1 MPKYNYIAVDLE
13 NNKINDIVDAKDES
27 DLRRILRNQN
37 LVPIRYKAIDEKKT
51 SYRLKANE
59 TAEFSRQLANML
71 KSGITIVR
79 AMEILKDRDFKPQ
92 LKMIY
97 EKLYKDVQQGFTLSE
112 TMRLQPRTFPELLL
126 NMYAS
131 GEASGKL
138 EQVANKMAH
147 HYDKE
152 NRLNG
157 KVKSAMTYPIILLVV
172 TIAVVMIIFT
182 LVLPQFF
189 KVLEDMELP
198 LITRVVIGISE
209 FLQSNWLYVIIGVLT
224 VIALCQYLIRIRKVA
239 LKVDRLKIRF
249 PIIGKLLK
257 IIYTARFARTLSSLY
272 TSGISMLNALEIT
285 RPIISNT
292 YIENKFDDV
301 IKSVRNGE
309 SLSAAVGM
317 VDGFDKKISTT
328 ILIGEETGRLDAML
342 ESTAESFDYEAEM
355 ATGRLVQLVEPVMI
369 VVLAIV
375 IGGIMLAV
383 MMPLMK
389 LYQNAGNL

>member
-13 NNKINDIVDAKDES
+13 NNKKSDTVDAKDES

-37 LVPIRYKAIDEKKT
+37 LVPIRYKEIDEKKT
-51 SYRLKANE
+51 SYRLKADQ
-59 TAEFSRQLANML
+59 TSEFSRQLASML
-71 KSGITIVR
+71 GSGITLVR
-79 AMEILKDRDFKPQ
+79 AMEILKDRDFKPK
-92 LKMIY
+92 LRMVY
-97 EKLYKDVQQGFTLSE
+97 EKIHKDVQQGFTLSE
-112 TMRLQPRTFPELLL
+112 AMRLQPRTFPGLLI

-131 GEASGKL
+131 GEASGQL
-138 EQVANKMAH
+138 EQVANKMAV

-157 KVKSAMTYPIILLVV
+157 KVKTAMTYPIILLVV
-172 TIAVVMIIFT
+172 TLVVVMLIFT
-182 LVLPQFF
+182 VVLPQFF
-189 KVLEDMELP
+189 ELLGDIELP
-198 LITRVVIGISE
+198 LITRVVIAISG

-224 VIALCQYLIRIRKVA
+224 VIAICQYLMRIRKVA
-239 LKVDRLKIRF
+239 LKVDRLKIRV

-285 RPIISNT
+285 RTTISNT
-292 YIENKFDDV
+292 YIENQFDEV

-309 SLSAAVGM
+309 FLSESVGM
-317 VDGFDKKISTT
+317 VDGFDKKLSAT

-355 ATGRLVQLVEPVMI
+355 ATGRLVQLLEPVMI
-369 VVLAIV
+369 VILAV
-375 IGGIMLAV
+375 VVGGIMLAV
-383 MMPLMK
+383 MMPIMT

>member
-13 NNKINDIVDAKDES
+13 NNKKSDIVDAKDES

-37 LVPIRYKAIDEKKT
+37 LVPIRYKEIDEKKT
-51 SYRLKANE
+51 SYRLKADQ
-59 TAEFSRQLANML
+59 TSEFSRQLASML
-71 KSGITIVR
+71 GSGITLVR
-79 AMEILKDRDFKPQ
+79 AMEILKDRDFKPK
-92 LKMIY
+92 LKMVY
-97 EKLYKDVQQGFTLSE
+97 EKIHKDVQQGFTLSE
-112 TMRLQPRTFPELLL
+112 AMRLQPRAFPGLLV

-131 GEASGKL
+131 GEASGQL
-138 EQVANKMAH
+138 EQVANKMAV

-157 KVKSAMTYPIILLVV
+157 KVKTAMTYPIILLVV
-172 TIAVVMIIFT
+172 TLVVVMLIFT
-182 LVLPQFF
+182 VVLPQFF
-189 KVLEDMELP
+189 ELLGDIELP
-198 LITRVVIGISE
+198 LITRVVIAISG
-209 FLQSNWLYVIIGVLT
+209 FMQSNWLYVIIGVLT
-224 VIALCQYLIRIRKVA
+224 VIAICQYLMRIRKVA
-239 LKVDRLKIRF
+239 LKVDRLKIRV

-285 RPIISNT
+285 RTTISNT
-292 YIENKFDDV
+292 YIENQFDEV

-309 SLSAAVGM
+309 FLSESVAM
-317 VDGFDKKISTT
+317 VDGFDKKLSAT

-355 ATGRLVQLVEPVMI
+355 ATGRLVQLLEPVMI
-369 VVLAIV
+369 VILAV
-375 IGGIMLAV
+375 VVGGIMLAV
-383 MMPLMK
+383 MMPIMT

>member
-285 RPIISNT
+285 RTIISNT

>member
-172 TIAVVMIIFT
+172 TIAVVMMIFT

-285 RPIISNT
+285 RTIISNT
-292 YIENKFDDV
+292 YIENQFDDV

>member
-13 NNKINDIVDAKDES
+13 NNKKSDTVDAKDES

-37 LVPIRYKAIDEKKT
+37 LVPIRYKEIDEKKT
-51 SYRLKANE
+51 SYRLKADQIS
-59 TAEFSRQLANML
+59 EFSRQLASML
-71 KSGITIVR
+71 GSGITLVR
-79 AMEILKDRDFKPQ
+79 AMEILKDRDFKPK
-92 LKMIY
+92 LRMVY
-97 EKLYKDVQQGFTLSE
+97 EKIHKDVQQGFTLSE
-112 TMRLQPRTFPELLL
+112 AMRLQPRAFPGLLI

-131 GEASGKL
+131 GEASGQL
-138 EQVANKMAH
+138 EQVANKMAV

-157 KVKSAMTYPIILLVV
+157 KVKTAMTYPIILLVV
-172 TIAVVMIIFT
+172 TLVVVMLIFT
-182 LVLPQFF
+182 VVLPQFF
-189 KVLEDMELP
+189 ELLGDIELP
-198 LITRVVIGISE
+198 LITRVVIAISG

-224 VIALCQYLIRIRKVA
+224 VIAICQYLMRIRKVA
-239 LKVDRLKIRF
+239 LKVDRLKIRV

-285 RPIISNT
+285 RTTISNT
-292 YIENKFDDV
+292 YIENQFDEV

-309 SLSAAVGM
+309 FLSESVGM
-317 VDGFDKKISTT
+317 VDGFDKKLSAT

-355 ATGRLVQLVEPVMI
+355 ATGRLVQLLEPVMI
-369 VVLAIV
+369 VILAV
-375 IGGIMLAV
+375 VVGGIMLAV
-383 MMPLMK
+383 MMPIMT

>member
-13 NNKINDIVDAKDES
+13 NNKKSDTVDAKDES

-37 LVPIRYKAIDEKKT
+37 LVPIRYKEIDEKKT
-51 SYRLKANE
+51 SYRLKADQ
-59 TAEFSRQLANML
+59 TSEFSRQLASML
-71 KSGITIVR
+71 GSGITLVR
-79 AMEILKDRDFKPQ
+79 AMEILKDRDFKPK
-92 LKMIY
+92 LRMVY
-97 EKLYKDVQQGFTLSE
+97 EKIHKDVQQGFTLSE
-112 TMRLQPRTFPELLL
+112 AMRLQPRAFPGLLV

-131 GEASGKL
+131 GEASGQL
-138 EQVANKMAH
+138 EQVANKMAV

-157 KVKSAMTYPIILLVV
+157 KVKTAMTYPIILLVV
-172 TIAVVMIIFT
+172 TLVVVMLIFT
-182 LVLPQFF
+182 VVLPQFF
-189 KVLEDMELP
+189 ELLGDIELP
-198 LITRVVIGISE
+198 LITRVVIAISG
-209 FLQSNWLYVIIGVLT
+209 FMQSNWLYVIIGVLT
-224 VIALCQYLIRIRKVA
+224 VIAICQYLMRIRKVA
-239 LKVDRLKIRF
+239 LKVDRLKIRV

-285 RPIISNT
+285 RTTISNM
-292 YIENKFDDV
+292 YIENQFDDV

-309 SLSAAVGM
+309 FLSESVAM
-317 VDGFDKKISTT
+317 VDGFDKKLSAT

-355 ATGRLVQLVEPVMI
+355 ATGRLVQLLEPVMI
-369 VVLAIV
+369 VILAV
-375 IGGIMLAV
+375 VVGGIMLAV
-383 MMPLMK
+383 MMPIMT

>member
-13 NNKINDIVDAKDES
+13 NNKKSDTVDAKDES

-37 LVPIRYKAIDEKKT
+37 LVPIRYKEIDEKKT
-51 SYRLKANE
+51 SYRLKADQ
-59 TAEFSRQLANML
+59 TSEFSRQLASML
-71 KSGITIVR
+71 GSGITLVR
-79 AMEILKDRDFKPQ
+79 AMEILKDRDFKPK
-92 LKMIY
+92 LRMVY
-97 EKLYKDVQQGFTLSE
+97 EKIHKDVQQGFTLSE
-112 TMRLQPRTFPELLL
+112 AMRLQPRAFPGLLV

-131 GEASGKL
+131 GEASGQL
-138 EQVANKMAH
+138 EQVANKMAV

-157 KVKSAMTYPIILLVV
+157 KVKTAMTYPIILLVV
-172 TIAVVMIIFT
+172 TLVVVMLIFT
-182 LVLPQFF
+182 VVLPQFF
-189 KVLEDMELP
+189 ELLGDIELP
-198 LITRVVIGISE
+198 LITRVVIAISG
-209 FLQSNWLYVIIGVLT
+209 FMQSNWLYVIIGVLT
-224 VIALCQYLIRIRKVA
+224 VIAICQYLMRIRKVA
-239 LKVDRLKIRF
+239 LKVDRLKIRV

-285 RPIISNT
+285 RTTISNT
-292 YIENKFDDV
+292 YIENQFDDV

-309 SLSAAVGM
+309 FLSESVAM
-317 VDGFDKKISTT
+317 VDGFDKKLSAT

-355 ATGRLVQLVEPVMI
+355 ATGRLVQLLEPVMI
-369 VVLAIV
+369 VILAV
-375 IGGIMLAV
+375 VVGGIMLAV
-383 MMPLMK
+383 MMPIMT

>member
-13 NNKINDIVDAKDES
+13 NNKKSDTVDAKDES

-37 LVPIRYKAIDEKKT
+37 LVPIRYKEIDEKKT
-51 SYRLKANE
+51 SYRLKADQ
-59 TAEFSRQLANML
+59 TSEFSRQLASML
-71 KSGITIVR
+71 GSGITLVR
-79 AMEILKDRDFKPQ
+79 AMEILKDRDFKPK
-92 LKMIY
+92 LRMVY
-97 EKLYKDVQQGFTLSE
+97 EKIHKDVQQGFTLSE
-112 TMRLQPRTFPELLL
+112 AMRLQPRAFPGLLI

-131 GEASGKL
+131 GEASGQL
-138 EQVANKMAH
+138 EQVANKMAV

-157 KVKSAMTYPIILLVV
+157 KVKTAMTYPIILLVV
-172 TIAVVMIIFT
+172 TLVVVMLIFT
-182 LVLPQFF
+182 VVLPQFF
-189 KVLEDMELP
+189 ELLGDIELP
-198 LITRVVIGISE
+198 LITRVVIAISG

-224 VIALCQYLIRIRKVA
+224 VIAICQYLMRIRKVA
-239 LKVDRLKIRF
+239 LKVDRLKIRV

-285 RPIISNT
+285 RTTISNT
-292 YIENKFDDV
+292 YIENQFDEV

-309 SLSAAVGM
+309 FLSESVGM
-317 VDGFDKKISTT
+317 VDGFDKKLSAT

-355 ATGRLVQLVEPVMI
+355 ATGRLVQLLEPVMI
-369 VVLAIV
+369 VILAV
-375 IGGIMLAV
+375 VVGGIMLAV
-383 MMPLMK
+383 MMPIMT

>member
-13 NNKINDIVDAKDES
+13 NNKKSDTVDAKDES

-37 LVPIRYKAIDEKKT
+37 LVPIRYKEIDEKKT
-51 SYRLKANE
+51 SYRLKADQ
-59 TAEFSRQLANML
+59 TSEFSRQLASML
-71 KSGITIVR
+71 GSGITLVR
-79 AMEILKDRDFKPQ
+79 AMEILKDRDFKPK
-92 LKMIY
+92 LRMVY
-97 EKLYKDVQQGFTLSE
+97 EKIHKDVQQGFTLSE
-112 TMRLQPRTFPELLL
+112 AMRLQPRAFPGLLV

-131 GEASGKL
+131 GEASGQL
-138 EQVANKMAH
+138 EQVANKMAV

-157 KVKSAMTYPIILLVV
+157 KVKTAMTYPIILLVV
-172 TIAVVMIIFT
+172 TLVVVMLIFT
-182 LVLPQFF
+182 VVLPQFF
-189 KVLEDMELP
+189 ELLGDIELP
-198 LITRVVIGISE
+198 LITRVVIAISG
-209 FLQSNWLYVIIGVLT
+209 FMQSNWLYVIIGVLT
-224 VIALCQYLIRIRKVA
+224 VIAICQYLMRIRKVA
-239 LKVDRLKIRF
+239 LKVDRLKIRV

-285 RPIISNT
+285 RTTISNM
-292 YIENKFDDV
+292 YIENQFDDV

>member
-1 MPKYNYIAVDLE
+1 MPKYNYIAMDLD
-13 NNKINDIVDAKDES
+13 NNKINNTVDAKDES

-37 LVPIRYKAIDEKKT
+37 LVPIKYKAIDEKKT

-59 TAEFSRQLANML
+59 TADFSRQLTSML
-71 KSGITIVR
+71 GSGITIAR
-79 AMEILKDRDFKPQ
+79 AMEILKERDFKPQ
-92 LKMIY
+92 LKTVY
-97 EKLYKDVQQGFTLSE
+97 EKIYKDVQQGFALSE
-112 TMRLQPRTFPELLL
+112 AMRFQPRTFPPLLI

-138 EQVANKMAH
+138 EQVSNKMAH

-172 TIAVVMIIFT
+172 TIAVVMLIFT
-182 LVLPQFF
+182 LVLPEFF
-189 KVLEDMELP
+189 ETLGDMELP
-198 LITRVVIGISE
+198 ALTKVVIGISG
-209 FLQSNWLYVIIGVLT
+209 FMQSYWLYVIIGVLI
-224 VIALCQYLIRIRKVA
+224 VIAVCQYLIRIRKVA
-239 LKVDRLKIRF
+239 LKVDRLKLRL

-257 IIYTARFARTLSSLY
+257 IIYTARFSRTLSSLY

-285 RPIISNT
+285 RTTISNS
-292 YIENKFDDV
+292 YIEKQFDDV

-309 SLSAAVGM
+309 ALSAAVGM
-317 VDGFDKKISTT
+317 VDGFDKKLSTT

-355 ATGRLVQLVEPVMI
+355 ATGRLVQIVEPVMI
-369 VVLAIV
+369 VILAIV
-375 IGGIMLAV
+375 IGSIMLAV
-383 MMPLMK
+383 MMPIIT

>member
-285 RPIISNT
+285 RTIISNT
-292 YIENKFDDV
+292 YIENQFDDV

-309 SLSAAVGM
+309 FLSESVAM
-317 VDGFDKKISTT
+317 VDGFDKKLSAT

-355 ATGRLVQLVEPVMI
+355 ATGRLVQLLEPVMI
-369 VVLAIV
+369 VILAV
-375 IGGIMLAV
+375 VVGGIMLAV
-383 MMPLMK
+383 MMPIMT
-389 LYQNAGNL
+389 LYQNTGNL

>member
-285 RPIISNT
+285 RTIISNT
-292 YIENKFDDV
+292 YIENQFDDV

>member
-13 NNKINDIVDAKDES
+13 NNKKSDTVDAKDES

-37 LVPIRYKAIDEKKT
+37 LVPIRYKEIDEKKT
-51 SYRLKANE
+51 SYRLKADQ
-59 TAEFSRQLANML
+59 TSEFSRQLASML
-71 KSGITIVR
+71 GSGITLVR
-79 AMEILKDRDFKPQ
+79 AMEILKDRDFKPK
-92 LKMIY
+92 LRMVY
-97 EKLYKDVQQGFTLSE
+97 EKIHKDVQQGFTLSE
-112 TMRLQPRTFPELLL
+112 AMRLQPRAFPGLLI

-131 GEASGKL
+131 GEASGQL
-138 EQVANKMAH
+138 EQVANKMAV

-157 KVKSAMTYPIILLVV
+157 KVKTAMTYPIILLVV
-172 TIAVVMIIFT
+172 TLVVVMLIFT
-182 LVLPQFF
+182 VVLPQFF
-189 KVLEDMELP
+189 ELLGDIELP
-198 LITRVVIGISE
+198 LITRVVIAISG

-224 VIALCQYLIRIRKVA
+224 VIAICQYLMRIRKVA
-239 LKVDRLKIRF
+239 LKVDRLKIRV

-285 RPIISNT
+285 RTTISNT
-292 YIENKFDDV
+292 YIENQFDEV

-309 SLSAAVGM
+309 FLSESVAM
-317 VDGFDKKISTT
+317 VDGFDKKLSAT

-355 ATGRLVQLVEPVMI
+355 ATGRLVQLLEPVMI
-369 VVLAIV
+369 VILAV
-375 IGGIMLAV
+375 VVGGIMLAV
-383 MMPLMK
+383 MMPIMT

>member
-257 IIYTARFARTLSSLY
+257 IIYTARFSRTLSSLY

-285 RPIISNT
+285 RTIISNT
-292 YIENKFDDV
+292 YIENQFDDV

>member
-13 NNKINDIVDAKDES
+13 NNKKSDIVDAKDES

-37 LVPIRYKAIDEKKT
+37 LVPIRYKEIDEKTT
-51 SYRLKANE
+51 SYRLKADQ
-59 TAEFSRQLANML
+59 TSEFSRQLASML
-71 KSGITIVR
+71 GSGITLVR
-79 AMEILKDRDFKPQ
+79 AMEILKDRDFKPK
-92 LKMIY
+92 LKMVY
-97 EKLYKDVQQGFTLSE
+97 EKIHKDVQQGFTLSE
-112 TMRLQPRTFPELLL
+112 AMRLQPRAFPGLLV

-131 GEASGKL
+131 GEASGQL
-138 EQVANKMAH
+138 EQVANKMAV

-157 KVKSAMTYPIILLVV
+157 KVKTAMTYPIILLVV
-172 TIAVVMIIFT
+172 TLVVVMLIFT
-182 LVLPQFF
+182 VVLPQFF
-189 KVLEDMELP
+189 ELLGDIELP
-198 LITRVVIGISE
+198 LITRVVIAISG
-209 FLQSNWLYVIIGVLT
+209 FMQSNWLYVIIGVLT
-224 VIALCQYLIRIRKVA
+224 VIAICQYLMRIRKVA
-239 LKVDRLKIRF
+239 LKVDRLKIRV

-285 RPIISNT
+285 RTTISNT
-292 YIENKFDDV
+292 YIENQFDDV

-309 SLSAAVGM
+309 FLSESVAM
-317 VDGFDKKISTT
+317 VDGFDKKLSAT

-355 ATGRLVQLVEPVMI
+355 ATGRLVQLLEPVMI
-369 VVLAIV
+369 VILAV
-375 IGGIMLAV
+375 VVGGIMLAV
-383 MMPLMK
+383 MMPIMT

>member
-13 NNKINDIVDAKDES
+13 NNKKSDTVDAKDES

-37 LVPIRYKAIDEKKT
+37 LVPIRYKEIDEKKT
-51 SYRLKANE
+51 SYRLKADQ
-59 TAEFSRQLANML
+59 TSEFSRQLASML
-71 KSGITIVR
+71 GSGITLVR
-79 AMEILKDRDFKPQ
+79 AMEILKDRDFKPK
-92 LKMIY
+92 LRMVY
-97 EKLYKDVQQGFTLSE
+97 EKIHKDVQQGFTLSE
-112 TMRLQPRTFPELLL
+112 AMRLQPRAFPGLLV

-131 GEASGKL
+131 GEASGQL
-138 EQVANKMAH
+138 EQVANKMAV

-157 KVKSAMTYPIILLVV
+157 KVKTAMTYPIILLVV
-172 TIAVVMIIFT
+172 TLVVVMLIFT
-182 LVLPQFF
+182 VVLPQFF
-189 KVLEDMELP
+189 ELLGDIELP
-198 LITRVVIGISE
+198 LITRVVIAISG
-209 FLQSNWLYVIIGVLT
+209 FMQSNWLYVIIGVLT
-224 VIALCQYLIRIRKVA
+224 VIAICQYLMRIRKVA
-239 LKVDRLKIRF
+239 LKVDRLKIRV

-285 RPIISNT
+285 RTTISNT
-292 YIENKFDDV
+292 YIENQFDEV

-309 SLSAAVGM
+309 FLSESVAM
-317 VDGFDKKISTT
+317 VDGFDKKLSAT

-355 ATGRLVQLVEPVMI
+355 ATGRLVQLLEPVMI
-369 VVLAIV
+369 VILAV
-375 IGGIMLAV
+375 VVGGIMLAV
-383 MMPLMK
+383 MMPIMT